1 MRGRVRVLLGLLLVT
16 GGQARAAL
24 AAAAPKDTVTVGAA
38 LSLTGSL
45 AREGAL
51 TREGYDHCAT
61 VVNKKGGVHVGDRA
75 YKLALRY
82 QDDQS
87 TPDVAGR
94 LVEQMNSSGI
104 KLVLGPYGSAS
115 TEAAAAIVERN
126 GQVMVEGAGADDK
139 IFAKGYRRIFAVLS
153 PASTYLGAI
162 LRAHVEL
169 SQDKPKRVAIVS
181 ADDGFSKTAAKGGEA
196 EAGRQGLEVVG
207 VEYVP
212 NGTTDVSSALTRLR
226 PKRPDL
232 VLGSVHLQEGIA
244 IVKQSQELGLNP
256 AGGFGETVAPAT
268 PDFIRTLGKSAEGV
282 MGSAQWTPD
291 VPGHDDWFGSA
302 ADYNTSFRAKFGREA
317 VYHNAEATAACLAM
331 VMAMERA
338 GSLEPDKVRDALAG
352 LDVDTFFG
360 PIRFDPTGKNT
371 AKPMYVIQIQDGKV
385 VTIWP
390 RGSLT
395 QPLRPLAPGSAE
407 AGGGTSPGE
416 RFAQSTVYG
425 LLQGG
430 LYGLVGVGFSM
441 VWGVTNIV
449 NLSQGALVVGG
460 AYIAWEL
467 NATFGLDPLIG
478 MLVSALVLF
487 ILGYAVQRSLINLV
501 MNAPIF
507 MTLLLT
513 FGLELATVNA
523 LIWALTGDYR
533 SIPTG
538 YATEAFAVGG
548 VRVPYGRLVGFALA
562 VALTAALAAFL
573 GRTRLGRAIR
583 GTGMDR
589 GAARLMGIP
598 VAHIYAVTFGLAAAL
613 AGAAG
618 AVIGTVST
626 FSPAAAGGFT
636 LRSFVVAVLGGLGNM
651 WGALAGG
658 ILLGVVEAW
667 GGQYLSGTL
676 VNAIAFAVLVLVL
689 IVRPS
694 GLLGRPFYE
703 ARVEAA

>member
-1 MRGRVRVLLGLLLVT
+1 MRRRVGVLVGLLLLT
-16 GGQARAAL
+16 AGQARAGL
-24 AAAAPKDTVTVGAA
+24 AAAAPRDTVTIGAA

-45 AREGAL
+45 SREGAL
-51 TREGYDHCAT
+51 TREGYDYCAA
-61 VVNKKGGVHVGDRA
+61 VVNKKGGVHVGDRS

-87 TPDVAGR
+87 TPDTASR
-94 LVEQMNSSGI
+94 LVEQMNSAGI
-104 KLVLGPYGSAS
+104 KLLLGPYGSAS
-115 TEAAAAIVERN
+115 TEAAAAVVERN

-153 PASTYLGAI
+153 PASTYLGA
-162 LRAHVEL
+162 LLQAAVEL
-169 SQDKPKRVAIVS
+169 YQDKPERVAIIS
-181 ADDGFSKTAAKGGEA
+181 ADDGFSKTAAEGGRA
-196 EAGRQGLEVVG
+196 EARRLGIEVVG

-212 NGTTDVSSALTRLR
+212 NATTDVSSALTKLR
-226 PKRPDL
+226 PLRPDY

-244 IVKQSQELGLNP
+244 IVKQSKELGLSP
-256 AGGFGETVAPAT
+256 SGGFGETVAPAT
-268 PDFIRTLGKSAEGV
+268 PDFVRTLGESAEGV
-282 MGSAQWTPD
+282 LGSAQWTPD
-291 VPGHDDWFGSA
+291 VPGRDDWFGNA
-302 ADYNTSFRAKFGREA
+302 ADYAAGFRAKFGHEA
-317 VYHNAEATAACLAM
+317 TYHNAEATAACLAM

-338 GSLEPDKVRDALAG
+338 DSLEPDKVRDALDE

-385 VTIWP
+385 VTVWP
-390 RGSLT
+390 RGALT
-395 QPLRPLAPGSAE
+395 QPLRPPAPASTDA
-407 AGGGTSPGE
+407 GGTSPGA

-449 NLSQGALVVGG
+449 NLSHGALVVGG

-467 NATFGLDPLIG
+467 NATFGLHPLLG
-478 MLVSALVLF
+478 MVVAAIVLF
-487 ILGYAVQRSLINLV
+487 GLGYAVQRGLINLV

-513 FGLELATVNA
+513 FGLELAAVNA
-523 LIWALTGDYR
+523 LVWTLTGDYR

-538 YATEAFAVGG
+538 YATEAFAFGG

-562 VALTAALAAFL
+562 VVLTAALAAFL

-598 VAHIYAVTFGLAAAL
+598 VPHIYAVTFGLAAAL

-626 FSPAAAGGFT
+626 FSPAGAGGFT

-658 ILLGVVEAW
+658 IVLGVVEAW
-667 GGQYLSGTL
+667 GGQYLSGTMI
-676 VNAIAFAVLVLVL
+676 NAIAFAVLVAVL
-689 IVRPS
+689 IVRPA